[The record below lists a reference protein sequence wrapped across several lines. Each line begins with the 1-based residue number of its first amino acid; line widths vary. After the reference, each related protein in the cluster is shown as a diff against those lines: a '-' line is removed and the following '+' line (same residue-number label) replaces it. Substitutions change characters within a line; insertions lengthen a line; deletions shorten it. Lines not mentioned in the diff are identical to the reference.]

1 MITLCIISTLFL
13 LPLVLPLIFFLNLQL
28 LAFSI
33 RKFKVEIRV
42 IT

>member
-1 MITLCIISTLFL
+1 MYHFNTVFVALSSPFD
-13 LPLVLPLIFFLNLQL
+13 FFLNLQL